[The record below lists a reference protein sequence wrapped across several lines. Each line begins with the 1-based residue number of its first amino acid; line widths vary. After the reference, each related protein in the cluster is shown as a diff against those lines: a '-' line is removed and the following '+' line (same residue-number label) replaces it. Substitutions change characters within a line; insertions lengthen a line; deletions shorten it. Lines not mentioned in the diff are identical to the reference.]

1 MSPVKRAAD
10 SPNPVSATME
20 KEGQS
25 KAFIPYPPIGEN
37 LEDVPV
43 HVRAD
48 IAYYISRMAFLPNAI
63 KLYLHVPW
71 IAEPLIKLNNALMRD
86 ERNSLS
92 EHFKYRLSMLA
103 SRENEC
109 TYCTAH
115 HAATLKRRWDY
126 KDEGLEQVLGK
137 NESESER
144 EAVAKEFVQQASK
157 DATAVSDDL
166 RARLAKHF
174 TPQEVMEIVLVVG
187 FWKMYNTM
195 HSAMNVPIE
204 DPVQAFECWV
214 EYPTGSRH
222 A

>member
-1 MSPVKRAAD
+1 MSPVKSAAD
-10 SPNPVSATME
+10 SPNPVAETIAD
-20 KEGQS
+20 EGRS
-25 KAFIPYPPIGEN
+25 EAFIPYPPIGKD
-37 LEDVPV
+37 LEHVPI
-43 HVRAD
+43 HLRPD

-71 IAEPLIKLNNALMRD
+71 IAEFLIKFNNALMRD
-86 ERNSLS
+86 ERNALS
-92 EHFKYRLSMLA
+92 EHFKYQLSMLA

-115 HAATLKRRWDY
+115 HAATLKRRWGY
-126 KDEGLEQVLGK
+126 NDERLEQVLGK
-137 NESESER
+137 DPPSDER
-144 EAVAKEFVQQASK
+144 TAVAMEFVAQASK

-166 RARLAKHF
+166 RARLAQHF

-204 DPVQAFECWV
+204 DPVQTFRCWV
-214 EYPTGSRH
+214 EYPTRSGN